1 MNRNLFSIIA
11 VSALIV
17 PTLFSC
23 KTTEANYRAAYEK
36 TIAGREESGAVDS
49 TIYGA
54 QRRSMETVTLNT
66 PDGDVEVRRQM
77 VRITEEGGGSE
88 EKLHR
93 YNVVVRQFKQLFN
106 AKSMRGR
113 LAEGKYPSAFVIE
126 TAEPYYYVVIASY
139 DDVSEA
145 RKALDEVR
153 SSGNIVMREPLPF
166 ILEGIRRHRPL

>member
-1 MNRNLFSIIA
+1 
-11 VSALIV
+11 
-17 PTLFSC
+17 
-23 KTTEANYRAAYEK
+23 
-36 TIAGREESGAVDS
+36 
-49 TIYGA
+49 
-54 QRRSMETVTLNT
+54 
-66 PDGDVEVRRQM
+66 
-77 VRITEEGGGSE
+77 
-88 EKLHR
+88 
-93 YNVVVRQFKQLFN
+93 
-106 AKSMRGR
+106 MRGR

>member
-1 MNRNLFSIIA
+1 MNRKLLNIIA

-36 TIAGREESGAVDS
+36 AIEGREGGAAVDS

-54 QRRSMETVTLNT
+54 QRRSMETVTLKT
-66 PDGDVEVRRQM
+66 AAGDVQVRRQM
-77 VRITEEGGGSE
+77 VRITEEGGATD

-93 YNVVVRQFKQLFN
+93 YNVVVGKFKQLFN
-106 AKSMRGR
+106 AKSMRQR
-113 LAEGKYPSAFVIE
+113 LADGKYPSAFVIE

-139 DDVSEA
+139 DDIAQA
-145 RKALDEVR
+145 REALDAVR